1 MPTSPLIDRRH
12 LDFTLYELLGVE
24 DLLRYPRF
32 AEHNRETF
40 DAAIELA
47 HRVALEKFLPH
58 NRKSDLNEP
67 RMVDGKVVMIP
78 ELCRE

>member
-12 LDFTLYELLGVE
+12 LAFMLYELLGVE

-32 AEHNRETF
+32 AEHTRETF

-58 NRKSDLNEP
+58 NRKADLNE
-67 RMVDGKVVMIP
+67 RA
-78 ELCRE
+78 LSTARS